1 MKRLILIRHAKSDWS
16 QEGLTDHERTLN
28 VRGKRDIPIMASI
41 LIRKYP
47 TPDIILCSDAVRTKE
62 TIEGIIKLGF
72 KYKELVYSHKLYLTS
87 VEKIEMELSTL
98 PSHVETVMLCGHNP
112 GLSDFLITMCN
123 TGDIRGFPTLG
134 TALMVLNID
143 EWTDIFS
150 AKGNKLVRFDYPK
163 KK

>member
-16 QEGLTDHERTLN
+16 QEGLTDHERGLN
-28 VRGKRDIPIMASI
+28 MRGKRDVPIMASI

-72 KYKELVYSHKLYLTS
+72 KYKELTYSHNLYLAS
-87 VEKIEMELSTL
+87 IERIKMELSTL
-98 PSHVETVMLCGHNP
+98 PSNIKTVMLCGHNP
-112 GLSDFLITMCN
+112 GVSEFLTTMCN
-123 TGDIRGFPTLG
+123 AGDIRGFPTLG

-143 EWTDIFS
+143 EWTDIFNS
-150 AKGNKLVRFDYPK
+150 TGNRLVRFDYPK